1 MHTVV
6 ETPVFIRSATQA
18 GMTETELNEI
28 RTFLADN
35 PGAGD
40 LMPGTGGARKIRLAS
55 KIKGKS
61 GGYRV
66 ITFYTGENIPVFLLD
81 VYAKGQKIDLSQD
94 EKNTLKRVLRRMAEI
109 YESKSD
115 E

>member
-6 ETPVFIRSATQA
+6 ETPVFIRSAMQV

-28 RTFLADN
+28 RTFFAEN
-35 PGAGD
+35 PAAGD
-40 LMPGTGGARKIRLAS
+40 LMPGTGGARKIRFAA
-55 KIKGKS
+55 KGKGKS

-81 VYAKGQKIDLSQD
+81 VYAKGQKIDLSQE
-94 EKNTLKRVLRRMAEI
+94 EKNTLKRLLRRMAEI
-109 YESKSD
+109 YGGKGD